1 MLQNDEFISEDKMN
15 KKPNI
20 GSELSITQEKT
31 VAIESNF
38 MLHLSRYIGETVTI
52 FVTSGGKSGLGF
64 TGVILSVN
72 SYYVRLITRIG
83 PAPACPLGNTC
94 TCVNEKANISEV
106 ELDHSENNK
115 WTIVDNTLG
124 SITDIPIDKIAAFT
138 HNTV

>member
-64 TGVILSVN
+64 TGVILSVS

-115 WTIVDNTLG
+115 WTIVDNILG

>member
-1 MLQNDEFISEDKMN
+1 
-15 KKPNI
+15 
-20 GSELSITQEKT
+20 
-31 VAIESNF
+31 

-83 PAPACPLGNTC
+83 PPSACPLGNSC
-94 TCVNEKANISEV
+94 VGVNENTSMQEA
-106 ELDHSENNK
+106 ELDHSENNN
-115 WTIVDNTLG
+115 WAVVNNTLG
-124 SITDIPIDKIAAFT
+124 SITDIPVDKIAAFT